1 MRARNTAGAVLT
13 FRSRPARRLVGVLGL
28 GTAKTFAWCRF
39 GLVRRHATIA
49 SGFDASEA
57 VMLGGAQKILES
69 INDGTLKTDLPPLSI
84 GDTVA
89 VHCRIVEG
97 GKERVQVFQGVL
109 ISRSGRGV
117 NEMITVRR
125 IVDDLGVERTW
136 PINSPMIAKIVVM
149 RHGDARR
156 SKLYYLRERVGKSR
170 RLRDRRRGMKH
181 VKGAIGFVAP
191 VAAKPAEPA
200 AAE

>member
-1 MRARNTAGAVLT
+1 
-13 FRSRPARRLVGVLGL
+13 
-28 GTAKTFAWCRF
+28 
-39 GLVRRHATIA
+39 
-49 SGFDASEA
+49 
-57 VMLGGAQKILES
+57 MLGGAQKILES
-69 INDGTLKTDLPPLSI
+69 INNGKMKTDLPPLSI

-97 GKERVQVFQGVL
+97 SKERVQVFQGVL
-109 ISRSGRGV
+109 ITRSGRGV

-125 IVDDLGVERTW
+125 IVDDLGVERMW

-149 RHGDARR
+149 RHGDSRR

-181 VKGAIGFVAP
+181 TKGAIGFVAP
-191 VAAKPAEPA
+191 VAEKAPEPA